1 MLQQIFMCEKVII
14 ILCCQLPSTL
24 FHVFICLQAYEKQI
38 KELNKQVKKL
48 EEEKELIKL
57 DVGAR

>member
-1 MLQQIFMCEKVII
+1 MSILCFENPVII
-14 ILCCQLPSTL
+14 W
-24 FHVFICLQAYEKQI
+24 QAYEKQI

-48 EEEKELIKL
+48 EEDKELIKL